1 MMKKSVQIGI
11 LTGFLVVLC
20 LCGFIGNAA
29 RANGKDVE
37 AGKNLEEKEELPPTP
52 SEMDLEPENSVTA
65 EIDSELLPE
74 RPTVAVD
81 KEAALGE
88 VYAADRPYLIGIDP
102 GHLGYG
108 YTSKGK
114 RYFNT
119 GAVSAWSGKVEYEF
133 SLELARSL
141 KEELVSRGYDVYLV
155 RNTNVQE
162 DFPYDY
168 GQRSEAINQME
179 CDIMVGIHW
188 DSFDDSSVG
197 GYHVIYQAENTDS
210 YELASCVSTDYGR
223 VVKGTI
229 KRRSE
234 PVGRSDLW
242 ELNAVTMPG
251 IFIECGF
258 ASKPSEAKWLEDS
271 DNQELM
277 AQGIADGID
286 AYFVYWEEKKAQE
299 TEEEE
304 SNPAETETETT
315 ETTEKETK
323 EQK

>member
-1 MMKKSVQIGI
+1 MMKRSVQIGI
-11 LTGFLVVLC
+11 LAGFLVILC
-20 LCGFIGNAA
+20 LCGFLGNAA
-29 RANGKDVE
+29 RIKGKDVE
-37 AGKNLEEKEELPPTP
+37 AGNTLEEKEELPPTAD
-52 SEMDLEPENSVTA
+52 EMDLEPENSPAA
-65 EIDSELLPE
+65 EIEGGLLPE
-74 RPTVAVD
+74 KPVTAKD
-81 KEAALGE
+81 KESTLGE
-88 VYAADRPYLIGIDP
+88 VYAAERPYLIGIDP

-119 GAVSAWSGKVEYEF
+119 GAVSVWSGKVEYEF
-133 SLELARSL
+133 SLEVALSL

-162 DFPYDY
+162 EFPYDY

-179 CDIMVGIHW
+179 CDIMIGIHW

-197 GYHVIYQAENTDS
+197 GYHVIYQSGNEES
-210 YELASCVSTDYGR
+210 YELASRVSADYGK

-234 PVGRSDLW
+234 PVGRDDLW

-286 AYFVYWEEKKAQE
+286 AYFSYLKETKTAAAEEISA
-299 TEEEE
+299 E
-304 SNPAETETETT
+304 SSTD
-315 ETTEKETK
+315 TTEKETK